1 MADSTLQV
9 VIFLCLSAD
18 QSVVLNMSNAA
29 LCDCV
34 VYACNKIKKISH
46 NHLSM
51 VSFFAVRSV

>member
-34 VYACNKIKKISH
+34 VYACNKVKK
-46 NHLSM
+46 NLP
-51 VSFFAVRSV
+51 